1 MKGQGHYGILCAS
14 MLCLF
19 VMAGGRSFVHAQTI
33 NSISP
38 VDFGSVDFAATYNA
52 RIRLGTD
59 GNVQIS
65 GFGMTSNGGETAGH
79 VRITLP
85 DTGIVEVKCVTSA
98 LLTDPTAT
106 SLTIENIEIAVTTGV
121 AFGSGISCQGIGGGD
136 AVTTTIDM
144 DALPDPDIF
153 IGGEIVIST
162 PITLPTD
169 HVYNTTGSGT
179 PITLSVVVQ

>member
-1 MKGQGHYGILCAS
+1 MRGLWLYRIVTLL
-14 MLCLF
+14 MLCF
-19 VMAGGRSFVHAQTI
+19 AIMAGGSSLVRAQVI
-33 NSISP
+33 NFISS

-121 AFGSGISCQGIGGGD
+121 AFGSGIDCQGIGGGD

-144 DALPDPDIF
+144 DALPDPDVF